1 VDGPQQGRV
10 KMLAQLVLNDL
21 AVISVTLDVVLSQAD
36 LEDDVRQLVVRAQE
50 RLITAARRLRESD
63 GLTEE

>member
-1 VDGPQQGRV
+1 
-10 KMLAQLVLNDL
+10 MLAQLVLNDL

-36 LEDDVRQLVVRAQE
+36 LEDDVRQLVARAQE

-63 GLTEE
+63 GLSEE